1 MAELVEGINVEAQA
15 LQAEAEFEAKVGR
28 REMRRQG
35 VTLLEMRRRVK
46 QMARAGELTKEMT
59 PAQVRET
66 VLDDI
71 CSDNPRIV
79 EAIDWDALLA
89 FIEKLI
95 PLILQ
100 LIALFG

>member
-1 MAELVEGINVEAQA
+1 MPQEVEGVNVEAQA
-15 LQAEAEFEAKVGR
+15 LAAEAEFESKVSR
-28 REMRRQG
+28 REMRRNG
-35 VTLLEMRRRVK
+35 VTLLEMRRRVR
-46 QMARAGELTKEMT
+46 QMARAGELTREMT

-100 LIALFG
+100 IIALFG

>member
-1 MAELVEGINVEAQA
+1 MAELVEGVNVEAQA
-15 LQAEAEFEAKVGR
+15 LAAEAEFEAKVGR
-28 REMRRQG
+28 RDMRRYG
-35 VTLLEMRRRVK
+35 LTLLAMRRRARH
-46 QMARAGELTKEMT
+46 MALAGELTSEMS

-71 CSDNPRIV
+71 CDESPQIV
-79 EAIDWDALLA
+79 EAIDWNALLA
-89 FIEKLI
+89 FIEKLL

>member
-1 MAELVEGINVEAQA
+1 MAELVDANLERMA
-15 LQAEAEFEAKVGR
+15 LQAEAEFEAKVTR
-28 REMRRQG
+28 REMRRHG
-35 VTLLEMRRRVK
+35 VTLLEMRRRVR
-46 QMARAGELTKEMT
+46 QMARAGELTKDMT
-59 PAQVRET
+59 SAEVRET

-89 FIEKLI
+89 FIEKLL